1 MKQKRW
7 YLALAALLALA
18 FVSLPAAAWIRSPAT
33 TFATLPPGA
42 TPPEGLT
49 VDTNGDVYVATFGFP
64 ASGESHA
71 PGQVIVFNAQGKLL
85 RQLTVAGASPHLLG
99 LAFHPMT
106 HALLVLDFG
115 AGKVLNVDPQSGA
128 SSLFS
133 DIGPTSGINAL
144 TFDALGNVY
153 ISDSFQGV
161 IWQTGPNGGLATQ
174 WASDPLLTTTGKPPF
189 GANGIAFNNEG
200 TAMLVANTGD
210 DSVITIP
217 VSGGKAGTATVL
229 AYSINGAD
237 GLVIDQSDNIWI
249 CANQSDEIVV
259 LDPTG
264 KVIAKLGD
272 FNGID
277 SKGAVRGLLFPASL
291 AFSGSFLLV
300 TNLVLDTRLFGFPTL
315 DSQWAAMVTTYTVSK
330 INSRLPPLQ
339 GGGNGQGNNQGGN
352 GQGGNGQGGNG
363 QGGNGQGGNGKGHD

>member
-1 MKQKRW
+1 MKQQRW
-7 YLALAALLALA
+7 HFALAALLALA
-18 FVSLPAAAWIRSPAT
+18 LVSLPAAAWIRSPAT

-42 TPPEGLT
+42 TPPEGIT
-49 VDTNGDVYVATFGFP
+49 TDSNGDVYVATFGFP
-64 ASGESHA
+64 ASGSSA
-71 PGQVIVFNAQGKLL
+71 TPGQVIVFDSHGKLL

-106 HALLVLDFG
+106 GQLLVLDFG
-115 AGKVLNVDPQSGA
+115 AGKVLNVDPQTGA
-128 SSLFS
+128 STVFS
-133 DIGPTSGINAL
+133 DIGPLSGINAL

-161 IWQTGPNGGLATQ
+161 IWQTGPSGGLATQ
-174 WASDPLLTTTGKPPF
+174 WVADPLLTTTGKPPF
-189 GANGIAFNNEG
+189 GANGLAFNNEG
-200 TAMLVANTGD
+200 TALFVANTGD
-210 DSVITIP
+210 DSVIMIP
-217 VSGGKAGTATVL
+217 VSGGKPGTPTVF

-237 GLVIDQSDNIWI
+237 GLAIDESDNVWVV
-249 CANQSDEIVV
+249 ANQSDEIVV

-264 KVIAKLGD
+264 KAIAKLGD

-291 AFSGSFLLV
+291 VFSGSFLLV

-315 DSQWAAMVTTYTVSK
+315 DSQWAAQVTTYTVSK
-330 INSRLPPLQ
+330 INRHLPPVQ
-339 GGGNGQGNNQGGN
+339 G

-363 QGGNGQGGNGKGHD
+363 QGGHGQGGKGGGDD